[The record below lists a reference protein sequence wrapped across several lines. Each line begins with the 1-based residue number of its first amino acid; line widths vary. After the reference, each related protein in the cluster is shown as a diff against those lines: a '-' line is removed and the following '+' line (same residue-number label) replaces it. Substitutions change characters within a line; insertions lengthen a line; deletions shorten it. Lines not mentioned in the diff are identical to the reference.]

1 MDQCQCGLIIFA
13 IIELFDKNMVSS
25 DWGEEIEDVTSEQ
38 TIQKLSIIVL
48 V

>member
-25 DWGEEIEDVTSEQ
+25 DLRLGRAEERL
-38 TIQKLSIIVL
+38 KM
-48 V
+48 